1 MPLWNSGNEDT
12 CIMVGI
18 WKARISVNC
27 LILDRSITVNRT
39 IVRMKV
45 RVRVTDKATWC

>member
-12 CIMVGI
+12 RVMAVI
-18 WKARISVNC
+18 WKVRISVNC
-27 LILDRSITVNRT
+27 LILDRSITVNRA

-45 RVRVTDKATWC
+45 RVPLLH